1 MFIFNVLREV
11 IRNKIQLKYS
21 KSQIEELQLK
31 KFRELVKYINENSKY
46 YRELIQRNNINIENC
61 VVQDFPEM
69 TKVDLM
75 ENFDDIVTDPSISK
89 QDLSNFFNYSSDPR
103 ELYKDKYY
111 ALHSSGSSSLTGFFL
126 FSASEMAST
135 LANSTRFN
143 SPKLF
148 QKLAYVA
155 ATNGHFAGVE
165 MASLSKKFPVIYRD
179 FLPLDINSPFDQIL
193 EKLQEFQPTNL
204 SGYAFSIRKIAE
216 AQKSGL
222 INISPKNIS
231 VGGEAI
237 LHSDQLFIEE
247 VFGVD
252 VVNVYASS
260 EFLVIG
266 VGKSEWCDKLMLM
279 DDYVYTEI
287 YENHCLM
294 TNLFNKTLPLIRY
307 KMSDKLIPTSTPKNA
322 PPGFTFVEN
331 IVGRE
336 EQTPYFINELGKS
349 DFIHFLTIHSLI
361 FQNVLGYQLKL
372 INEESFEVHVQLED
386 PNSNEIESVVSEVRT
401 EFEKILSEKKMSNV
415 SFSIKVVEKL
425 WADPK
430 TGKFK
435 LVLKV

>member
-1 MFIFNVLREV
+1 MFIFNVLGEV

-21 KSQIEELQLK
+21 KSEIEELQLK

-75 ENFDDIVTDPSISK
+75 ENFDDIVTDSSISK
-89 QDLSNFFNYSSDPR
+89 QDLSNFFNYSSDPT

-126 FSASEMAST
+126 FSPSEMAST

-148 QKLAYVA
+148 QKLAYIA

-237 LHSDQLFIEE
+237 SHSDQLYIEE
-247 VFGVD
+247 VFRVN

-266 VGKSEWCDKLMLM
+266 VGKSEWGDKLMLM

-307 KMSDKLIPTSTPKNA
+307 KMSDKLISTSTPSNA

-361 FQNVLGYQLKL
+361 FQNVLGYQMKL

-386 PNSNEIESVVSEVRT
+386 PNSGNTDSVVSEVKA
-401 EFEKILSEKKMSNV
+401 EFEKILSEKKMKNV
-415 SFSIKVVEKL
+415 TFSIKIIEKL